1 MEAGLGVRATWEMQ
15 ARGEERGNIT
25 QYLVG
30 SQAHEDL
37 AFYPQYHE
45 RILDSFKQQE
55 EVVGSHIF
63 KRSFWQLCGEQNWR
77 GLRVG
82 QESFADSRLRGGTV
96 DQVESIEMREGEGVH

>member
-15 ARGEERGNIT
+15 ARGEERGNIM
-25 QYLVG
+25 QHLVG

-45 RILDSFKQQE
+45 RISFKRQE
-55 EVVGSHIF
+55 EVVGSCIF

-82 QESFADSRLRGGTV
+82 QESFSDSWVRGGTL
-96 DQVESIEMREGEGVH
+96 DQVESIEMREWEGVH